1 VSTGLSRATPSD
13 AESAFS
19 EPAWTMAA
27 PFATPPPPVIVSPIN
42 YANATV
48 SLLEIQRRER
58 DAQMQAEN
66 KPPPMTILQIQEQER
81 RVEEARVEQER
92 KVEEARQVEL
102 EFERW
107 WKEEQARLH
116 VGGQPAVPNGGSKR
130 GKKKPAPD
138 AASTNKERKEGGG
151 GRKPSTSHDQ
161 TRRKGEQKKQTNT
174 PASTVIGGNQQQ
186 HNKGKEA
193 GGHGKPRKNNNSDTN
208 TNIPPARGFPPAKQQ
223 QQRNGNGNHDRAQSS
238 DERQAE
244 PRQHRP
250 AAGKP
255 NVILSAEKAPFIN
268 VAAPA
273 FVPQQ
278 TPAPP
283 AFNPQAAVF
292 LPPSMAGQR

>member
-1 VSTGLSRATPSD
+1 VSAGRSRATASN

-107 WKEEQARLH
+107 WKEEQARLK
-116 VGGQPAVPNGGSKR
+116 VGTQPAVPNGGSKR

-138 AASTNKERKEGGG
+138 AAGANKERKEGGDG
-151 GRKPSTSHDQ
+151 KKPSASHDQ
-161 TRRKGEQKKQTNT
+161 TRRKGEQKKQANT
-174 PASTVIGGNQQQ
+174 PASNAIDGNQQQ

-193 GGHGKPRKNNNSDTN
+193 GGYGKPRKNNNSDNN
-208 TNIPPARGFPPAKQQ
+208 TNIPPGSPLAKQHP
-223 QQRNGNGNHDRAQSS
+223 QRNGNGKHDRAQSS
-238 DERQAE
+238 DERQAA

-255 NVILSAEKAPFIN
+255 NVIVSAEKAPFIN

-278 TPAPP
+278 TPVPP